1 MDHKKNNS
9 NDSEDEF
16 DSEEWNGDESTDFD
30 YGNSSTQTEYL
41 DDDDYVASEANIE
54 TEKYGARNNEELA
67 DLQ

>member
-9 NDSEDEF
+9 EDNLDEF
-16 DSEEWNGDESTDFD
+16 ESEEWNGDESTDID
-30 YGNSSTQTEYL
+30 YGDSAKTEEYL
-41 DDDDYVASEANIE
+41 EDDDYNTSIE